1 MDALTYADDQEELK
15 LQGEID
21 FTERIIQER
30 QENLNDAEQ
39 LVLETR
45 DIAKQIN
52 SKVHEQR

>member
-1 MDALTYADDQEELK
+1 MDAMTYADDQEELK

-30 QENLNDAEQ
+30 QDNLNDAEQ